1 MKESKKMPAI
11 DPAQADFAGSSETGG
26 RISMKLRELYDSIK
40 EEAIPDRFLDLL
52 EKLDEAEKSASAPK
66 GRKDRA

>member
-1 MKESKKMPAI
+1 MPAI

-26 RISMKLRELYDSIK
+26 RISTKLRELYDSIK

-52 EKLDEAEKSASAPK
+52 EKLDEVEKSASAPES
-66 GRKDRA
+66 GKDRP